1 MKLKAVIVD
10 DEEFLR
16 AMIRNILI
24 DNFPEVDIV
33 AEADSVSDGVDAIET
48 NKPDLVFLDIE
59 IKEGVG
65 FDILE
70 KIKYKDFKLIFI
82 TAFNDF
88 AIKAFKFSAVDYIL
102 KPINEEE
109 FLTAVKRAVSELE
122 KPLLKEQIENFFNN
136 YQHLQNKKLV
146 LRTVEDIHIVNINDI
161 VRCESDNS
169 YTTFHIQDGET
180 IIISKSI
187 KEYSDILSEFGFIRP
202 HQSHLI
208 NMNFIKRLDKS
219 DGGFLIMKDGKEI
232 PVSTRRKQN
241 LLQILDRL

>member
-1 MKLKAVIVD
+1 MMLKAVIID

-16 AMIRNILI
+16 AMIRNILT

-33 AEADSVSDGVDAIET
+33 AEADSVSDGVAAIET
-48 NKPDLVFLDIE
+48 SKPDLVFLDIE

-109 FLTAVKRAVSELE
+109 FLTAVRRAVSELE

-146 LRTVEDIHIVNINDI
+146 LRTIEDIHIVNINDI

-169 YTTFHIQDGET
+169 YTTFHIRDGET

-187 KEYSDILSEFGFIRP
+187 KEYSEILSEFGFIRP

>member
-1 MKLKAVIVD
+1 MMLKAIIVD

-16 AMIRNILI
+16 SMIRNMLT

-33 AEADSVSDGVDAIET
+33 AEADSVSSGVNVIEAE
-48 NKPDLVFLDIE
+48 KPNLVFMDIE
-59 IKEGVG
+59 IKGGAG

-70 KIKYKDFKLIFI
+70 KVNYKDFRLIFI
-82 TAFNDF
+82 TAFNNF

-102 KPINEEE
+102 KPIDREE
-109 FLTAVKRAVSELE
+109 FLTSVRKAVIELE

-161 VRCESDNS
+161 LRCESDNS
-169 YTTFHIQDGET
+169 YTSFHILDGE
-180 IIISKSI
+180 IIVVSKSI
-187 KEYSDILSEFGFIRP
+187 KEYADILSEFGFIRP

-219 DGGFLIMKDGKEI
+219 DGGFLIMKDGREI
-232 PVSTRRKQN
+232 PISTRRKQN

>member
-1 MKLKAVIVD
+1 MLKAVIID

-16 AMIRNILI
+16 AMIRNILT

-33 AEADSVSDGVDAIET
+33 AEADSVSAGVAAIET
-48 NKPDLVFLDIE
+48 SKPDLVFLDIE
-59 IKEGVG
+59 LKEGVG

-109 FLTAVKRAVSELE
+109 FLTAVRRAVSELE

-146 LRTVEDIHIVNINDI
+146 LRTIEDIHIVNINDI

-169 YTTFHIQDGET
+169 YTTFHIRDGET

-187 KEYSDILSEFGFIRP
+187 KEYSEILSEFGFIRP

>member
-1 MKLKAVIVD
+1 MLKAVIVD
-10 DEEFLR
+10 DEKSLR

-24 DNFPEVDIV
+24 DNFPEIDVV
-33 AEADSVSDGVDAIET
+33 AEADSVSDGVTAIET
-48 NKPDLVFLDIE
+48 QKPDLVFLDIE
-59 IKEGVG
+59 IKGGVG

-70 KIKYKDFKLIFI
+70 KIDYKDFKLIFI
-82 TAFNDF
+82 TAFNNF

-102 KPINEEE
+102 KPINEDE
-109 FLTAVKRAVSELE
+109 FLTAVKRAVIELE

-136 YQHLQNKKLV
+136 YQHLQNRKLV

-169 YTTFHIQDGET
+169 YTTFYVLGGDT
-180 IIISKSI
+180 IVISRSI
-187 KEYSDILSEFGFIRP
+187 KEYADILNEFGFIRP

-241 LLQILDRL
+241 LLHILDRL

>member
-1 MKLKAVIVD
+1 MLKAVIVD

-16 AMIRNILI
+16 AMIRNILT

-33 AEADSVSDGVDAIET
+33 AEADSVSAGVAAIET
-48 NKPDLVFLDIE
+48 SKPDLVFLHIE

-109 FLTAVKRAVSELE
+109 FLTAVRRAVSELE

-146 LRTVEDIHIVNINDI
+146 LRTIEDIHIVNINDI

-169 YTTFHIQDGET
+169 YTTFHIRDGET

-187 KEYSDILSEFGFIRP
+187 KEYSEILSEFGFIRP

>member
-1 MKLKAVIVD
+1 MMLKAIIVD

-16 AMIRNILI
+16 SMIRNMLT

-33 AEADSVSDGVDAIET
+33 AEADSVSSGVNAIEAE
-48 NKPDLVFLDIE
+48 KPDLVFMDIE
-59 IKEGVG
+59 IKGGAG

-70 KIKYKDFKLIFI
+70 KVNYKDFKLIFI
-82 TAFNDF
+82 TAFNNF

-102 KPINEEE
+102 KPIDREE
-109 FLTAVKRAVSELE
+109 FLTSVRKAVIELE

-161 VRCESDNS
+161 LRCESDNS
-169 YTTFHIQDGET
+169 YTSFHILDGE
-180 IIISKSI
+180 IIVVSKSI
-187 KEYSDILSEFGFIRP
+187 KEYADILSEFGFIRP

-219 DGGFLIMKDGKEI
+219 DGGFLIMKDGREI
-232 PVSTRRKQN
+232 PISTRRKQN

>member
-1 MKLKAVIVD
+1 MLKAVIID

-16 AMIRNILI
+16 AMIRNILT

-33 AEADSVSDGVDAIET
+33 AEADSVSDGVAAIET
-48 NKPDLVFLDIE
+48 SKPDLVFLDIE

-109 FLTAVKRAVSELE
+109 FLTAVRRAVSELE

-146 LRTVEDIHIVNINDI
+146 LRTIEDIHIVNINDI

-169 YTTFHIQDGET
+169 YTTFHIRDGET

-187 KEYSDILSEFGFIRP
+187 KEYSEILSEFGFIRP

>member
-1 MKLKAVIVD
+1 MLKAIIVD

-16 AMIRNILI
+16 SMIRNMLT

-33 AEADSVSDGVDAIET
+33 AEADSVSSGVNVIEAE
-48 NKPDLVFLDIE
+48 KPNLVFMDIE
-59 IKEGVG
+59 IKGGAG

-70 KIKYKDFKLIFI
+70 KVNYKDFRLIFI
-82 TAFNDF
+82 TAFNNF

-102 KPINEEE
+102 KPIDREE
-109 FLTAVKRAVSELE
+109 FLTSVRKAVIELE

-161 VRCESDNS
+161 LRCESDNS
-169 YTTFHIQDGET
+169 YTSFHILDGE
-180 IIISKSI
+180 IIVVSKSI
-187 KEYSDILSEFGFIRP
+187 KEYADILSEFGFIRP

-219 DGGFLIMKDGKEI
+219 DGGFLIMKDGREI
-232 PVSTRRKQN
+232 PISTRRKQN